1 MIEMIEHELVKL
13 IAFSVMPAFEARAAI
28 AYAIIFL
35 DMNNIPLF
43 IILTA
48 LSAIIGVTVYYLLT
62 GFEKWIRKNGSYA
75 KKIVRIIYEKYIDH
89 LRLRTRKYV
98 EKYGFIGLTLF
109 IAIPL
114 PGSGVWTGAL
124 VANIFNIE
132 YRKAI
137 PAIFIGAYLAST
149 IAWALTHFGIVTYE
163 FLITP

>member
-1 MIEMIEHELVKL
+1 MFQYDLLKL
-13 IAFSVMPAFEARAAI
+13 IALSVMPAFEARAAI
-28 AYAIIFL
+28 VYAIIFL
-35 DMNNIPLF
+35 GINNIPLF

-48 LSAIIGVTVYYLLT
+48 LSAIVGVMVYYSLNN
-62 GFEKWIRKNGSYA
+62 FEKWLRKNGSYV
-75 KKIVRIIYEKYIDH
+75 KKIARIIYEKYIDR

-98 EKYGFIGLTLF
+98 EKYGFIGLTMF
-109 IAIPL
+109 IAVPL

-149 IAWALTHFGIVTYE
+149 IAWALTYFGIVTYK
-163 FLITP
+163 FLITL